1 MQNEE
6 SQYIALKVNI
16 AKETIEKNKK
26 SDLVDPN
33 ESNQIEIRDQIQQS
47 LHAYKQNSRF

>member
-1 MQNEE
+1 VTETYTKEIEAMQNEE

-33 ESNQIEIRDQIQQS
+33 ESNQIEIRD
-47 LHAYKQNSRF
+47 